1 MKRTTVLPSVLVF
14 ILFMGTV
21 AFGAPQISA
30 AVQTNPPAMGFK
42 NYGQYVA
49 AKHVSDN
56 LNISADSLRTEM
68 VDNQLPLGEAMKKL
82 RPELSSQAM
91 RAELKKA
98 EAAAKKA
105 EDEARFQPMDHLPTR
120 LSN

>member
-1 MKRTTVLPSVLVF
+1 MKRKIISPSVLVLIPF
-14 ILFMGTV
+14 IANV
-21 AFGAPQISA
+21 AFAAETGALPA
-30 AVQTNPPAMGFK
+30 AMGFK

-56 LNISADSLRTEM
+56 LNISADTLRTEM
-68 VDNQLPLGEAMKKL
+68 VDHHLSLGDAIKKL
-82 RPELSSQAM
+82 RPELSSQTV
-91 RAELKKA
+91 RTEVKRA

-105 EDEARFQPMDHLPTR
+105 EAEARFEPNDDVQTR